1 MTWVT
6 LGVTG
11 ASQQVVGPE
20 DTTDFRVNIS
30 FIIDIFYFSNSIA
43 SQIR

>member
-11 ASQQVVGPE
+11 AAQQVVGPE
-20 DTTDFRVNIS
+20 DTSDFRVSRRYTFTRN
-30 FIIDIFYFSNSIA
+30 
-43 SQIR
+43 R

>member
-20 DTTDFRVNIS
+20 DASDFRVSCLLLTYEIG
-30 FIIDIFYFSNSIA
+30 
-43 SQIR
+43 QLE